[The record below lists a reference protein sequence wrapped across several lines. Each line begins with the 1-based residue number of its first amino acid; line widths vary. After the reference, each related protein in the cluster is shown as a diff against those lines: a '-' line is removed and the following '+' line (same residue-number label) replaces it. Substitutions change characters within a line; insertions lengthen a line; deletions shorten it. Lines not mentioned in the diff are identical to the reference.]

1 MRFMAI
7 MIPGLY
13 QPGRKIDPNF
23 RPSIDELDD
32 MGKFNEELGKKC
44 EILAVDGLHPLTTK
58 GARLSYAS
66 GKALVTDGPFIEA
79 KEVVGGFWLLEAK
92 SKDELIEIFKR
103 CPAKPDDVIEIRQVY
118 EMSDLRPPV
127 GPAAKAKS

>member
-23 RPSIDELDD
+23 RPAVDEMKE
-32 MGKFNEELGKKC
+32 MGKFNEELGKKVR
-44 EILAVDGLHPLTTK
+44 ILELDGLHPLTTK
-58 GARLSYAS
+58 GARLSYAG

-79 KEVVGGFWLLEAK
+79 KEVIGGFWLIEAK
-92 SKDELIEIFKR
+92 SKEELVELFKR
-103 CPAKPDDVIEIRQVY
+103 CPAQPDDVIEIRQIF
-118 EMSDLRPPV
+118 EMSELRQ
-127 GPAAKAKS
+127 